1 MGRIVRLTES
11 DLTRIV
17 RRVIKEGESE
27 EIYEK
32 LVQKLKQNGFSS
44 KGDDRWEMKSNGMSV
59 EIHISGGLHIYSV
72 VNVDNSGYSR
82 KRGTLSDQQIVD
94 ESIQVSKLFKTNDKN
109 KVLSWLKTNGWS
121 NKK

>member
-1 MGRIVRLTES
+1 MKKIIRLTES
-11 DLTRIV
+11 DLARIV

-44 KGDDRWEMKSNGMSV
+44 QGEDRWGKESNGMSV
-59 EIHISGGLHIYSV
+59 EVHISEGLYIYSV
-72 VNVDNSGYSR
+72 VVVNNSGYAR
-82 KRGTLSDQQIVD
+82 ERGTLYDQQIVD

-109 KVLSWLKTNGWS
+109 KVLSWLKTKGWS